1 MSDQLDNFF
10 IGNNQGM
17 RWYIV
22 QTYVGFEDVVKKM
35 IEQKVSN
42 LGLQK
47 KVKEVYIPT
56 KKVIK
61 LNSKNERKEK
71 EEKVYPGYIYVNMS
85 LDKEVGY
92 LIQNT
97 QYVSKIA
104 GTGNVAIPLDEGY
117 VEKMKTDLAESEA
130 TKQTKGKSTYQLGD
144 LVKITEGPFKDMQGK
159 ISGIDPDGA
168 RVNVL
173 LTIFDRETD
182 VELDVLEV
190 KKVVE

>member
-1 MSDQLDNFF
+1 MSDKLDNFL
-10 IGNNQGM
+10 GTGQGI

-35 IEQKVSN
+35 LEQKVSN

-47 KVKEVYIPT
+47 KVKEIYIPT
-56 KKVIK
+56 KKVVK

-71 EEKVYPGYIYVNMS
+71 EEKVYPGYIYVNMI

-104 GTGNVAIPLDEGY
+104 GTGDVAIALEEGY
-117 VEKMKTDLAESEA
+117 VEKMKSDLIDSEK
-130 TKQTKGKSTYQLGD
+130 TKSIKSKSTYKLGD
-144 LVKITEGPFKDMQGK
+144 LVKITEGPFKDMQGN
-159 ISGIDPDGA
+159 ISGVDPDGA